1 MKTIELL
8 GDNRHETYTKIREG
22 SRGVIERDG
31 KLLLTY
37 ETISGWWLIPGGG
50 LEAGETPAM
59 CCVREVEEETGYIV
73 RPLRKFLTINEYYEE
88 YRYISHYF
96 ICEVVGTGNMHL
108 TEQEVR
114 RGVEPAWIPLPEALD
129 EFSKHAAYAAVNEE
143 KRGSYQREYTALCEY
158 SALVE
163 NEASEDTSVTERPE
177 SPYGYLEYT
186 TADGSVMYYNY
197 KDRRYT
203 LTSQPYEPLIY
214 VKDGETLTC
223 ILHMAFN
230 TEELVDAFSEG
241 KTVRAVD
248 WVDYDEK
255 TFCKILATALDSKR
269 SELDY
274 TYAAKL
280 AGEGKA
286 KKWQNEK

>member
-1 MKTIELL
+1 MKTIEIL

-22 SRGVIERDG
+22 SRAGIERDG
-31 KLLLTY
+31 KRLLTY
-37 ETISGWWLIPGGG
+37 ETVSGWWLLPGGG
-50 LEAGETPAM
+50 LEAGETPQM

-73 RPLRKFLTINEYYEE
+73 RPLRKFLIINEYYEE
-88 YRYISHYF
+88 YRYVSNYF

-114 RGVEPAWIPLPEALD
+114 RGVEPVWIPLSEAID
-129 EFSKHAAYAAVNEE
+129 EFSKHATYAAVNEE
-143 KRGSYQREYTALCEY
+143 KRGSYQREYAALCEY

-163 NEASEDTSVTERPE
+163 NADDSEKTDAPE
-177 SPYGYLEYT
+177 SPYGVLEYT

-241 KTVRAVD
+241 KTVKSVD
-248 WVDYDEK
+248 WVDHDEK